1 MQSAS
6 QAYGKV
12 ASQTLNPRDLEA
24 HLLLKAAS
32 KLQSV
37 RENWDARQD
46 ELDGALHYN
55 RKLWSIFLASVTDPK
70 NPLPKPVRENVANL
84 GLFVFKQTFAVMFER
99 NPDQLRPLININRDI
114 AAGLRGQAA

>member
-6 QAYGKV
+6 QAYGRV

-37 RENWDARQD
+37 RENWDTKQD

-99 NPDQLRPLININRDI
+99 NPDQLRTLISINRDI

>member
-46 ELDGALHYN
+46 ELDGASTPLVHVVDAGSESAMKTGMRVRARWAEN
-55 RKLWSIFLASVTDPK
+55 RVGAIT
-70 NPLPKPVRENVANL
+70 
-84 GLFVFKQTFAVMFER
+84 
-99 NPDQLRPLININRDI
+99 DI
-114 AAGLRGQAA
+114 AAFVPEA